1 MLVYICALL
10 LGEIKYKNDITLLL
24 FLNATQTTLY
34 FRLNQE
40 R

>member
-1 MLVYICALL
+1 MLVYICVLL

-24 FLNATQTTLY
+24 FFNATQTTLY